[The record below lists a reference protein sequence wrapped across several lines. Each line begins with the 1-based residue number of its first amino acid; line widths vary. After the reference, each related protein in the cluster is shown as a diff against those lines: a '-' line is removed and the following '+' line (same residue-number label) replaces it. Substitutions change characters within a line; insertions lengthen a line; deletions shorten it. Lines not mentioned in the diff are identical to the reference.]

1 MSQKLFELIKGM
13 TGHECQEHEL
23 DKIIQAVK
31 EMDAPDGWLCFIP
44 PKNIPVKFKWVAM
57 DKDAGWFA
65 YTQKPVKTTNSFVDA
80 IGEWRRLTIHS
91 NPNLNWE
98 ETLKEIPR

>member
-13 TGHECQEHEL
+13 TGHECQEDEL

-31 EMDAPDGWLCFIP
+31 EMDAPDGWLCYVLPEHIP
-44 PKNIPVKFKWVAM
+44 FKFKWVAM
-57 DKDAGWFA
+57 NKYGGWFA
-65 YTQKPVKTTNSFVDA
+65 YTHKPVKTPNSFINA

-91 NPNLNWE
+91 DPNLNWE